1 MDDMGRHNALLN
13 GSRGEDGAIAAAP
26 VIQAID
32 LSRIWPPQPVE
43 DIPEEP
49 QPQSV
54 TEPVTAEMT
63 DESPS
68 WRSRLKGYPWPL
80 VVIAAP
86 AAVAIWSGWVG
97 LGEMCGFGPIRPLP
111 GIAPGV
117 VINTAITLPV
127 GVEAYGAYA
136 LSVWLGAKDISGT
149 TRNWA
154 RASAVGALLLG
165 CLGQIAYHLL
175 AAAGFSRA
183 PWPVVMAVS
192 CLPVVTL
199 ALAAALTH
207 MMLADRRADG
217 LDEPSDDGQDE
228 GADAPSPAVTE
239 EAPAALHEAVT
250 GAVTEPPAEPS
261 PRPSRQPSKRT
272 SKQPSGL
279 ERARAVIAS
288 DGTLSNPEV
297 AKRAKVSVS
306 TVERA
311 RRAAT
316 KGALSG
322 PS

>member
-1 MDDMGRHNALLN
+1 MTDVGNHTKLVN
-13 GSRGEDGAIAAAP
+13 GSRGEDGAIAAVP
-26 VIQAID
+26 VIPPID
-32 LSRIWPPQPVE
+32 LSRVWPPQPQ
-43 DIPEEP
+43 P
-49 QPQSV
+49 QPV

-63 DESPS
+63 DEPPS

-149 TRNWA
+149 TRDWA

-207 MMLADRRADG
+207 MMLAGRRADG
-217 LDEPSDDGQDE
+217 PEEPSDDGQDE
-228 GADAPSPAVTE
+228 GAGEPSPAVVE
-239 EAPAALHEAVT
+239 EAPADLHEAFTATVIE
-250 GAVTEPPAEPS
+250 AVTDAPAKPS
-261 PRPSRQPSKRT
+261 SRPSRQPSKRT

-279 ERARAVIAS
+279 ERAAAVIAS

-311 RRAAT
+311 RRAAA
-316 KGALSG
+316 KPAPG
-322 PS
+322 PAGPT